1 LNNRWDATAYEPE
14 TAEEVKKQHTERNTE
29 FLCNELKI
37 CDPQD
42 VKNRSYFVSAREA
55 LWTRTQA
62 NPQLPPG
69 HQSRLLQ
76 FEWFEAEFER
86 CLSMSAVKTKFDQP
100 TQRGQEMT
108 SSLRK
113 CLDEIHQLS
122 NETKLKNEN
131 NLHDVNEK
139 IEIIEKKLLDF
150 TFEVK
155 NKIRHVMEEVEKNV
169 SVTLNDEIKQVYNL
183 IDQYERPFHPEE
195 HQLSWYKK
203 ELHQFV
209 EKKLGSNLSSRLN
222 NALVQNLEQTQ
233 KEIRSKHIN
242 KYLKLILLKNYNY
255 FYLVSVLDLVVSEQ
269 NRHMVSSTL
278 PRSDFMIN
286 YRLDCSNLCSDF
298 KYFSFFL

>member
-55 LWTRTQA
+55 LLTRTQQ

-76 FEWFEAEFER
+76 FEWFEAEFEK
-86 CLSMSAVKTKFDQP
+86 CLSMSAVKTKFDNP
-100 TQRGQEMT
+100 TQRGQSMT

-113 CLDEIHQLS
+113 ILDDTNQLA
-122 NETKLKNEN
+122 NEMKLKNEK

-139 IEIIEKKLLDF
+139 IELIEKKLLDF
-150 TFEVK
+150 TQEVK
-155 NKIRHVMEEVEKNV
+155 SKIRNVMEEVEKNV

-183 IDQYERPFHPEE
+183 IDQYDRPFHPEE
-195 HQLSWYKK
+195 HQLNWYKT

-222 NALVQNLEQTQ
+222 NALVQNLEFTQ
-233 KEIRSKHIN
+233 KEIRSKEKHFIIFFSSKYILEIITKIN
-242 KYLKLILLKNYNY
+242 ILN
-255 FYLVSVLDLVVSEQ
+255 
-269 NRHMVSSTL
+269 
-278 PRSDFMIN
+278 
-286 YRLDCSNLCSDF
+286 
-298 KYFSFFL
+298 